1 VRNAEGGTEVRTGKL
16 AGKWTLFTDVAIR
29 KKTRGRKFGHFGDSD
44 GFETITHSE
53 EAINAWEDELEFARK
68 RGTAV
73 E

>member
-53 EAINAWEDELEFARK
+53 EAINA
-68 RGTAV
+68 
-73 E
+73 